1 MRFTDLRSHLKSEF
15 KKNSSPDA
23 YFSETRAFH
32 SRVDRQTI
40 RFVSETLPHHSKG
53 KLLHI
58 QSYKYR
64 KGEIEIALQ
73 ASTRVT
79 RARADRQQEL
89 HASSMPSHGKPA
101 GAHVRLFPR
110 RKLIGGEIPEKGRA
124 PLKVDMSAIQALFC
138 RPQSDAAKEIG
149 ISLTALKQICRKLG
163 IQRWPYQRLCKSG
176 RKYAKP
182 ASAAD
187 TPPSARSPTSSVAE
201 PHRVAS
207 NRNADDDHVSE
218 SEASTADAESAD
230 DEPSGNVDASSAAD
244 TPPSAAAL
252 GGASAFCHSRNAS
265 YYCHQAGDAC
275 EPVSLQLHELE
286 SFTKPFMDAKD
297 DEGDD
302 LAWMAVELPDH
313 ELNYDSNWQNYFYA
327 VARAPVQQPRVY
339 ERCEATPLFSP
350 GGASEEF
357 SRACGDALKEALSA
371 QATAQNSP
379 VFRPTA
385 SLFRGSPLHGV
396 DARHFA
402 TRPSKVHS
410 DDPALSALVAPTVF
424 AR

>member
-1 MRFTDLRSHLKSEF
+1 
-15 KKNSSPDA
+15 
-23 YFSETRAFH
+23 
-32 SRVDRQTI
+32 
-40 RFVSETLPHHSKG
+40 
-53 KLLHI
+53 
-58 QSYKYR
+58 
-64 KGEIEIALQ
+64 
-73 ASTRVT
+73 
-79 RARADRQQEL
+79 
-89 HASSMPSHGKPA
+89 MPSHGKPA

-124 PLKVDMSAIQALFC
+124 PLKVDMAAIQALFG

-176 RKYAKP
+176 RKSAKP
-182 ASAAD
+182 ASA
-187 TPPSARSPTSSVAE
+187 TSCVAG

-207 NRNADDDHVSE
+207 NRNADEDHMSE

-230 DEPSGNVDASSAAD
+230 DEPCVNVDASSAAD

-252 GGASAFCHSRNAS
+252 GGASAFFHPRDAS

-275 EPVSLQLHELE
+275 EPVSLQLHQLE
-286 SFTKPFMDAKD
+286 SCRPGFMDAQD

-302 LAWMAVELPDH
+302 LAWMAVQLPDH
-313 ELNYDSNWQNYFYA
+313 ELNYDSNWKPYFYA
-327 VARAPVQQPRVY
+327 VASAPVQQPRVY
-339 ERCEATPLFSP
+339 DRCEATPLFSP
-350 GGASEEF
+350 GDASEEF
-357 SRACGDALKEALSA
+357 SRACGDALHEALSA

-379 VFRPTA
+379 IFRPTA
-385 SLFRGSPLHGV
+385 SLFRGSPLHGM

-402 TRPSKVHS
+402 MRTRPPKVHS
-410 DDPALSALVAPTVF
+410 DDPALSAFEAPTVL